1 MSNKQAIIDN
11 FQILVKY
18 YKQEND
24 TWRVRAYNNA
34 IIALKKLPIS
44 DIRNINQVKNVPN
57 IGKQSLAKINEYL
70 ETGEIEKVQEVKKL
84 LVKETE
90 NDETISKN
98 RILGKFSSILG
109 AGEKTAEKWWNSGM
123 RSFEDLQKNKHL
135 LTHQQKIGLKYYND
149 LQKRIPRE
157 YIDTFQVMIRYIL
170 AKEIGLDN
178 YKMQVAGSYRRGNS
192 NSGDI
197 DILITSKKTT
207 LRKIVDVLKEWK
219 VITDVISMKDEK
231 FMGIAHCPS
240 GKYFYFHVDIVF
252 LPKEEWGS
260 GLLWFTGSKVFNINM
275 RARAKKMGYTLNQKG
290 LFDQNGDQIKAFTE
304 KEIMY
309 ALKMNWVPP
318 EKR

>member
-157 YIDTFQVMIRYIL
+157 YIYTFQVMIRYIL
-170 AKEIGLDN
+170 AKEIGLNN

>member
-24 TWRVRAYNNA
+24 TWRVRAYNNT

-109 AGEKTAEKWWNSGM
+109 VGEKTAEKLWNSGM

>member
-44 DIRNINQVKNVPN
+44 DIRNINQLKNVPN

>member
-44 DIRNINQVKNVPN
+44 DIRNINQLKNVPN

-109 AGEKTAEKWWNSGM
+109 AGEKTAEKWWNSGL